1 MGQWKRWEFIEENKK
16 VRKDERKNALDQE
29 NDQEK
34 GKIFRYENSNQFYFP
49 PHIIVFVICRFDQI
63 EYIKKKKKG

>member
-29 NDQEK
+29 SDQENDQEK
-34 GKIFRYENSNQFYFP
+34 GKIFRYENSNQIYFP
-49 PHIIVFVICRFDQI
+49 SHIIVLSFVDL
-63 EYIKKKKKG
+63 IKLNISKK